1 MQCNEGEGTW
11 NVSEVIEHLIE
22 GEKNNW
28 IPRLE
33 FILQEGESKPFPP
46 FDRYSHL
53 NERSER
59 SIEQKLL
66 EFKTIRTLNTTKLM
80 DLIEPELHLELT
92 GSHPAFGV
100 VKLRELL
107 STWVV
112 HDLTH
117 IAQIVRVM
125 AERYRAD
132 VGRIL
137 VGQRALCERAGCGSG
152 RQHSIY
158 IVRRASAACRKVQL
172 RNRTLGE
179 IVTSIAAEGLYV
191 KSLEEL
197 PNLSSDVF
205 DKGIP
210 KSYITVAD
218 KL

>member
-1 MQCNEGEGTW
+1 MKEVIEVLERTPQTLEYFLSGLSDRWLQSNEGEGTW

-33 FILQEGESKPFPP
+33 FVIQEGESKTFPE

-53 NERSER
+53 NERPES

-66 EFKTIRTLNTTKLM
+66 EFKKIRTHNTTKLKG
-80 DLIEPELHLELT
+80 LIEPELHLELT
-92 GSHPAFGV
+92 GSHPAIGV

-117 IAQIVRVM
+117 ISQIVRVM

-132 VGRIL
+132 VGPWREYLGIL
-137 VGQRALCERAGCGSG
+137 
-152 RQHSIY
+152 
-158 IVRRASAACRKVQL
+158 KK
-172 RNRTLGE
+172 NTM
-179 IVTSIAAEGLYV
+179 
-191 KSLEEL
+191 
-197 PNLSSDVF
+197 
-205 DKGIP
+205 
-210 KSYITVAD
+210 
-218 KL
+218 